1 MYQFNLYTIFNCSP
15 SYAQKLSHRCL
26 TFIHTECFMNNI
38 YSKQFNSTS
47 NYAKDVLYYLL
58 LLHYQIQVFR
68 CLIDTIISY
77 LVLPLTLFI
86 VPFGSK
92 TFNGVHLHVDHTF
105 KLCLL
110 SFLGESL
117 GDRTINFHEKIKE
130 TVSILVWVLKYVQ
143 IWIPNAFIQKKIQQA
158 RDTPTRLNPMIDF
171 HSPVGAFISEKVWPK
186 DARYRA
192 FFSSM
197 VSLLQSP
204 FSLSFRT
211 QNVNKLSKI

>member
-1 MYQFNLYTIFNCSP
+1 
-15 SYAQKLSHRCL
+15 
-26 TFIHTECFMNNI
+26 MNNI
-38 YSKQFNSTS
+38 YSKKFNSTS
-47 NYAKDVLYYLL
+47 NFAKDVLYYLL

-92 TFNGVHLHVDHTF
+92 TFNRVHLHVDHTF

-110 SFLGESL
+110 SFLSESL
-117 GDRTINFHEKIKE
+117 GNRTINECFHPEE
-130 TVSILVWVLKYVQ
+130 
-143 IWIPNAFIQKKIQQA
+143 
-158 RDTPTRLNPMIDF
+158 TPTSLNPMIDF

-211 QNVNKLSKI
+211 